1 MSRVH
6 VSFPG
11 LKIHMLQQT
20 DMAKNSKN
28 IAQSYIYIEKQENT
42 KKMFGQI
49 RRPVSSHSS
58 PLIIT

>member
-42 KKMFGQI
+42 KKCLDRLDDNVI
-49 RRPVSSHSS
+49 S
-58 PLIIT
+58 